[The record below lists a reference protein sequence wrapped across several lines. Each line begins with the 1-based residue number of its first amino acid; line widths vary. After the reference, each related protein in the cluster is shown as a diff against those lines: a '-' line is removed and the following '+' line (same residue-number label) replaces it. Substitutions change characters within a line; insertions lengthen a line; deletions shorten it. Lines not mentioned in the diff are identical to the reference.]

1 MASAK
6 KLIAAAVLAGASLF
20 GVADMGSA
28 RADGNDDAFVAA
40 LEDIGGLIGYGA
52 RVNPSGSIAQ
62 GKGLCGILYPSHGH
76 TSYTP
81 ESLARQ
87 LHSNDKGEIPLDD
100 ERSLVDAAVRYY
112 CPSGYTPRSASPPA
126 PTAAPRTPA
135 MPPIPPP
142 STAELRFIAD
152 MKSRGVTALDG
163 RDSNMTSAGYTIC
176 LSISQG
182 AVTPSAMDAILRLI
196 EYRDFNEV
204 QALAKKYLCPTGM

>member
-100 ERSLVDAAVRYY
+100 EPVLGRCGSPLLLPIGLHATERKPTRTDRRTSFTSNAAD
-112 CPSGYTPRSASPPA
+112 T
-126 PTAAPRTPA
+126 TA
-135 MPPIPPP
+135 
-142 STAELRFIAD
+142 
-152 MKSRGVTALDG
+152 
-163 RDSNMTSAGYTIC
+163 
-176 LSISQG
+176 
-182 AVTPSAMDAILRLI
+182 
-196 EYRDFNEV
+196 
-204 QALAKKYLCPTGM
+204 